1 MSSLITLNR
10 SSFGEKDL
18 AISKILENKSGSFS
32 LKPYIFSSSLS
43 LAIDIEV
50 SNLAMLAWYTISFSS
65 SLSSRTNISVR
76 RQLRTLAYAPLR
88 FMRKYVF
95 ARGSLNVSSS
105 LYQNLINGSSSIHL
119 G

>member
-1 MSSLITLNR
+1 MWIERDRKFTLNR

-50 SNLAMLAWYTISFSS
+50 SNLAMLAYMKDI
-65 SLSSRTNISVR
+65 NSV
-76 RQLRTLAYAPLR
+76 LLKLI
-88 FMRKYVF
+88 MMGKSK
-95 ARGSLNVSSS
+95 SLN
-105 LYQNLINGSSSIHL
+105 
-119 G
+119 